1 MHNTAEIE
9 KIVTATLYSGFLK
22 NEKPLSIFLVAS
34 AGSGKTS
41 LLNQFQSG
49 AVWNESDIS
58 QKTIAHNLE
67 RKISE
72 GVTHLVI
79 GDFIAIQ
86 SHSYK
91 TIASIVGI
99 LNRLIE
105 EGIKDEDF
113 FGQSIHLKERAYMGL
128 ITSTTIEKFE
138 DLFVSYSDIGFFD
151 RVVPVFYKL
160 SSKSLADIN
169 ERIQKE
175 VLDYE
180 IKRLK
185 LKRNKT
191 DVKIPLGVIADS
203 ILMIANNI
211 CTLQQKYSVRRA
223 YNGSVRIFKS
233 PDTTNIRTHK
243 RLRVFAKSLALMRDI
258 NAKEVNATDINQLES
273 LYKYIGLRAYSDI
286 TEV

>member
-41 LLNQFQSG
+41 LLNQFHSISL
-49 AVWNESDIS
+49 WNESDIS
-58 QKTIAHNLE
+58 QKTMALNLE

-91 TIASIVGI
+91 TIASIIGI

-113 FGQSIHLKERAYMGL
+113 FGQSIHLKETANLGL

-151 RVVPVFYKL
+151 RVIPVFYKL
-160 SSKSLADIN
+160 SDKSLKEVN
-169 ERIQKE
+169 ERIKAQ
-175 VLDYE
+175 VNDYE
-180 IKRLK
+180 IRRLK
-185 LKRNKT
+185 LRKNKI
-191 DVKIPLGVIADS
+191 DVNIPLGLLADRIEVMS
-203 ILMIANNI
+203 NQIMSLQKNYCVKRNNPKGI
-211 CTLQQKYSVRRA
+211 RV
-223 YNGSVRIFKS
+223 FKS

-258 NAKEVNATDINQLES
+258 NAKEVNASDINQLES
-273 LYKYIGLRAYSDI
+273 LYKYIGLRAISDI